1 MNNTELKIY
10 KVAKEHFYKNGY
22 YNTTVR
28 EIAKSA
34 GVNSGLF
41 NYYFQNKYTVAKM
54 IYDEIFYNIKNLTM
68 RYFSDEKNP
77 AIFMGVMMRLHTY
90 TLYSDPIVEFVIDAL
105 KEGIFEDSIFN
116 TTTPLVQDISDYY
129 QKDFT
134 GETLHLL
141 LSITIAT
148 EKTCLTQKYNGLIS
162 YDLCKIANTI
172 LKIHLLGFDL
182 DKAEITR
189 CTESIIE
196 KFEFI
201 RSEHPN
207 FVDLII

>member
-1 MNNTELKIY
+1 MNNAELKIY
-10 KVAKEHFYKNGY
+10 TTAKEHFYKNGY
-22 YNTTVR
+22 YSTTVR

-41 NYYFQNKYTVAKM
+41 NYYFNNKYNLAKM
-54 IYDEIFYNIKNLTM
+54 MYDEIFYNIQKLTM

-90 TLYSDPIVEFVIDAL
+90 TLYSDPIVKFVIDAL
-105 KEGIFEDSIFN
+105 KEGIFEDSILS
-116 TTTPLVQDISDYY
+116 TTKFLVKDIADYY

-134 GETLHLL
+134 DEALHLL
-141 LSITIAT
+141 LSITVAT

-162 YDLCKIANTI
+162 YDLHQLANTI
-172 LKIHLLGFDL
+172 LKIHLLGFEL
-182 DKAEITR
+182 DKEEIR
-189 CTESIIE
+189 KCRESIIE

-201 RSEHPN
+201 RSKHPD
-207 FVDLII
+207 FVHLII